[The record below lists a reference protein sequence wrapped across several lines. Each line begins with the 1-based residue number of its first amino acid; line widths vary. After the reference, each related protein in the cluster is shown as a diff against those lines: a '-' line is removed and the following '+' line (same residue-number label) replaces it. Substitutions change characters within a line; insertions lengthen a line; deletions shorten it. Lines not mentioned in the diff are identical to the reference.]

1 MVKIMKIS
9 DVFVL
14 HQGNGLELYNMTI
27 SENSDINF
35 VSRTAQNNGVV
46 AKVQKDDRIA
56 PFPAGFITVALG
68 GSVLSSFVQTKPF
81 YTAFHIM
88 VLEPKQNLTFNEKL
102 FYCMCIN
109 KNAYR
114 YSYGRQANK
123 SLKDIELP
131 EVLPTWVNKA
141 LVSKPKS
148 KIKAS
153 TVKLD
158 ATAWKSFRLS
168 DLFDVSTSNDS
179 NLQNSNLGKTPYVA
193 SSSENNGITAHI
205 DAVPSQKANTMTI
218 ARNGSVGSV
227 FYHSYPYCAS
237 PDDVRILSPKFELN
251 KYNALFLKT
260 VIEKEKYKYAYG
272 RKLGTKRIMQM
283 IINLPVDNDGNVDFA
298 YMESFIRSLP
308 NSDCI

>member
-1 MVKIMKIS
+1 MKVK
-9 DVFVL
+9 
-14 HQGNGLELYNMTI
+14 ELFSVEYPSTLI
-27 SENSDINF
+27 YSEMLKDLAEINF
-35 VSRTAQNNGVV
+35 VSSQGDNNGVV
-46 AKVQKDDRIA
+46 SKVGILPDIKIY
-56 PFPAGFITVALG
+56 PAGVITVPLKGTVLAAHVQPEQCYVAHQVA
-68 GSVLSSFVQTKPF
+68 VLSPLKSMSLQ
-81 YTAFHIM
+81 
-88 VLEPKQNLTFNEKL
+88 EKL
-102 FYCMCIN
+102 FYCTCI
-109 KNAYR
+109 KHNAYR
-114 YSYGRQANK
+114 FSYGRQADRT
-123 SLKDIELP
+123 LEELELP
-131 EVLPTWVNKA
+131 DFVPNWVKKIKIC
-141 LVSKPKS
+141 KPKS
-148 KIKAS
+148 CVNAS
-153 TVKLD
+153 SFELEVKK
-158 ATAWKSFRLS
+158 WKPFKLS
-168 DLFDVSTSNDS
+168 ELFDISTSNDS

-227 FYHSYPYCAS
+227 FYHAYPYCAS